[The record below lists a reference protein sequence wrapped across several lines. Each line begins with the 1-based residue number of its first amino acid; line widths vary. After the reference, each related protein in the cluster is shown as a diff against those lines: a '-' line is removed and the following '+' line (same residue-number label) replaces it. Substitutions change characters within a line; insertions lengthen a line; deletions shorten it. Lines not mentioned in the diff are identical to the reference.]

1 MQMMNVGNHPQARGE
16 SQVTVQDHPR
26 FFHRCMGSS
35 QHLWLF
41 FEVLLVI

>member
-1 MQMMNVGNHPQARGE
+1 MRMMNVGNDLPARRE
-16 SQVTVQDHPR
+16 SEVTAQDHPR

-41 FEVLLVI
+41 LEVRFVI